1 MKYRH
6 KQIKSRMSNGDG
18 DDNKQLKGD
27 IFIWKFLEHDATRNQ
42 DLIWRTSTDRS
53 NGNRQQQ
60 QLQQH
65 FWNMFIF
72 TRRYFRNTNTQRMDK
87 DVVNCKSNDGGV
99 GRVYEEVS
107 RQLRVVFIPS
117 LDRSSYLC
125 KPLARLIVLL
135 TQ

>member
-1 MKYRH
+1 
-6 KQIKSRMSNGDG
+6 
-18 DDNKQLKGD
+18 
-27 IFIWKFLEHDATRNQ
+27 
-42 DLIWRTSTDRS
+42 
-53 NGNRQQQ
+53 
-60 QLQQH
+60 
-65 FWNMFIF
+65 MFIF